1 METTR
6 RPPEVAAAAASPL
19 SLAVLH
25 ERIEDDALEIDASSK
40 LFFLSLPEG
49 CVPPKNSPEQRVFY
63 CVCDGTKN
71 DEFVYQHFFADFG
84 PLHLGHVYAF
94 CKRLEDLVN
103 KGFGSSSRESE
114 FIGAPRGSER
124 VPSPAVYVC
133 SSEHPHRRAN
143 AAVLVLA
150 FSVGEGA

>member
-1 METTR
+1 M
-6 RPPEVAAAAASPL
+6 

-25 ERIEDDALEIDASSK
+25 ERIEDDAIEIDATSK

-49 CVPPKNSPEQRVFY
+49 SVPPNNSPEQRVFY
-63 CVCDGTKN
+63 CVCDGSKN

-84 PLHLGHVYAF
+84 PLHMGHVYAF
-94 CKRLEDLVN
+94 CKRLEDLLN
-103 KGFGSSSRESE
+103 KGCGSGSKESE
-114 FIGAPRGSER
+114 SIDGRRSSER
-124 VPSPAVYVC
+124 APSPAVYVC
-133 SSEHPHRRAN
+133 SSDHPHRRAN